1 MSRIIVLQGTPC
13 SGKSTWRNAYMENQ
27 PIGSTVVVCRDDIR
41 LELNNG
47 IFTLKL
53 EKEVRKLEKQRI
65 IEGIS
70 SGLDVII
77 DATNLNPKTIARWN
91 KLASKLNCE
100 IIFEKFYVP
109 YSVAMKRNRKRK
121 AEGGLYIPK
130 KVMLDFYQRYF
141 PTTIYKE
148 ELEQTK

>member
-1 MSRIIVLQGTPC
+1 MSKIIVLQGTPC

-53 EKEVRKLEKQRI
+53 KREVTKLEKQRI
-65 IEGIS
+65 IEGINA
-70 SGLDVII
+70 GLDVII

-91 KLASKLNCE
+91 KLARKLNCE

-109 YSVAMKRNRKRK
+109 YFVAMKRNQKRK

-130 KVMLDFYQRYF
+130 KVKLKFYRKYF
-141 PTTIYKE
+141 PMTIDNE
-148 ELEQTK
+148 I